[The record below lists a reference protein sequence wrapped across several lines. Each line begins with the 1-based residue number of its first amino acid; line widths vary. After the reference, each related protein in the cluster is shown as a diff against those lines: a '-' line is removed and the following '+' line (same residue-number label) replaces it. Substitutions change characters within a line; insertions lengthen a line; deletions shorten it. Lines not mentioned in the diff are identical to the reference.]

1 MNHMKRRFFVCGVL
15 CCFVIFLLGFGFY
28 KKNSAGLKYL
38 DQVIGIYILDQTG
51 QEMLDERTAGEFNE
65 EVVLFLEGC
74 PLPLDAGSQT
84 VYLSQ
89 SLKQEEW
96 IGSLVIGEG
105 FQQEGYI
112 LCSLEDEYWYQK
124 NKAIQENHVFELYL
138 LSDESYI
145 PVSLIVTGMPTM
157 SIVTEYC
164 VEAEEVD
171 YEVDP
176 DKKYYGSETMYYGDL
191 LVFDPDMS
199 GDTYQITRS
208 RTSYHEKGASSRS
221 FPKKSYDIELL
232 DEADE
237 EYKAPLLG
245 MRNDD
250 DWKLN
255 SLYTDNS
262 RVREKTASQMWELI
276 DEENSSVQEAG
287 PRMEYVEVIMDYEY
301 IGVYTLVEPVD
312 AKKCDLDNDNDVL
325 YKSLNW
331 SAPSVENIEESM
343 EKGWKISGNTVRIR
357 HPKEIND
364 YDAAWEPIYNYLSLF
379 YYGEYDSEAAWD
391 IINLE
396 NIADYFIFTQITSAS
411 DNTFKNM
418 YYSVRRDDDG
428 DYQIIQRPWD
438 LDLTFGNIYSYVSE
452 NNSEFS
458 SDYMIYYGE
467 NAINELW
474 YDDKEKISEI
484 VIEKWV
490 KYRDSILSLDNTIG
504 LLTENADYLQDT
516 GAIIREGEKW
526 PDSEVSTDIS
536 QIVEYQS
543 SRMEW
548 VNQFM
553 YEWTGTVE
561 E

>member
-1 MNHMKRRFFVCGVL
+1 
-15 CCFVIFLLGFGFY
+15 
-28 KKNSAGLKYL
+28 
-38 DQVIGIYILDQTG
+38 
-51 QEMLDERTAGEFNE
+51 
-65 EVVLFLEGC
+65 
-74 PLPLDAGSQT
+74 
-84 VYLSQ
+84 
-89 SLKQEEW
+89 
-96 IGSLVIGEG
+96 
-105 FQQEGYI
+105 
-112 LCSLEDEYWYQK
+112 
-124 NKAIQENHVFELYL
+124 
-138 LSDESYI
+138 
-145 PVSLIVTGMPTM
+145 
-157 SIVTEYC
+157 
-164 VEAEEVD
+164 
-171 YEVDP
+171 
-176 DKKYYGSETMYYGDL
+176 
-191 LVFDPDMS
+191 
-199 GDTYQITRS
+199 
-208 RTSYHEKGASSRS
+208 
-221 FPKKSYDIELL
+221 
-232 DEADE
+232 
-237 EYKAPLLG
+237 
-245 MRNDD
+245 
-250 DWKLN
+250 
-255 SLYTDNS
+255 
-262 RVREKTASQMWELI
+262 
-276 DEENSSVQEAG
+276 
-287 PRMEYVEVIMDYEY
+287 
-301 IGVYTLVEPVD
+301 VYTLVEPVD

-357 HPKEIND
+357 HPKEISD

-391 IINLE
+391 IINPE

-428 DYQIIQRPWD
+428 GYEIIQRPWD

-452 NNSEFS
+452 NNTEFS

-504 LLTENADYLQDT
+504 LLTENADYLQAT